1 MIVDNSDKDM
11 SCRICQ
17 KKIETR
23 LINNISK
30 DAKSYDIY
38 FCEACSI
45 GYTIPPPTYE
55 ELSGLYSSGSYRTE
69 EGKRFNHLI
78 ELFIYLSRLMRKKRV
93 NRLVKKGRIL
103 DIGCGRGLFLD
114 IMKRDGWAVTG
125 VEFNKETA
133 SYASEVYGIKVITE
147 SSIDTLH
154 DESFDVITIN
164 HVLEHSQRPA
174 ELISECKRLL
184 KRRGLLVIAIPNI
197 FSLQASSGNKVWFH
211 LDLPFHINH
220 FSEKGVSLLL
230 KKYSFSIFKSRQFD
244 LEHNPFGWLQTLLNL
259 SGIKENLFYNLLKSS
274 HSRSNELINTSKRDL
289 VLTLLLLPVYF
300 PLSFILAVFESLL
313 KRGGTTEVYAVK
325 E

>member
-1 MIVDNSDKDM
+1 
-11 SCRICQ
+11 
-17 KKIETR
+17 
-23 LINNISK
+23 
-30 DAKSYDIY
+30 
-38 FCEACSI
+38 
-45 GYTIPPPTYE
+45 
-55 ELSGLYSSGSYRTE
+55 
-69 EGKRFNHLI
+69 
-78 ELFIYLSRLMRKKRV
+78 MRKKRV

-125 VEFNKETA
+125 AEFNKETA

-147 SSIDTLH
+147 SSIDTLY

-184 KRRGLLVIAIPNI
+184 KRGGLLVIAIPNI
-197 FSLQASSGNKVWFH
+197 FSLQASLGNKVWFH

-220 FSEKGVSLLL
+220 FSEKGLSLLL
-230 KKYSFSIFKSRQFD
+230 NKYSFRILKSRQFD
-244 LEHNPFGWLQTLLNL
+244 LEYNPFGWLQTLLNL
-259 SGIKENLFYNLLKSS
+259 SGIKENLLYNLLKSS